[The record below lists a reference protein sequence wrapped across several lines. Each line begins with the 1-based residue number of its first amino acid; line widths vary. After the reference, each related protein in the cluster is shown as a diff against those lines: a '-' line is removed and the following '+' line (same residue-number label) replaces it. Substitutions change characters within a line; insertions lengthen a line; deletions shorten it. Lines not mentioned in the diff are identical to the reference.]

1 MLQSLIALFDR
12 IGGDRRVLMLLMG
25 VGAAA
30 VIWGF
35 AKWATAPVWIP
46 LFQNLPVES
55 VASLTERLGEEGID
69 YRLEMAGSSLW
80 VPRSE
85 AANARV
91 ALAQAGFPA
100 SGRPG
105 FELFDQ
111 PSWGMT
117 DFTQRVNYRR
127 ALEGE
132 LERTI
137 SRMRGVER
145 AQVHLALRQ
154 SSVLRRNEQPGEASV
169 VLGLRSGVQPEN
181 AVVEGIA
188 SLVASAVEGLGA
200 DKVRVLD
207 DSGRLLSTSSVAGSP
222 EGLSDRQ
229 LQIQR
234 DVETYLEQ
242 RAEALVSRIVGPGNA
257 TVRVSAALNFDRID
271 RTVQAVDPDQQ
282 ATVQE
287 DRAEIIPGTEEQG
300 ASSITTNSVF
310 ENSRSVETF
319 SRGGAPPRPAD
330 RRGTRQRP
338 PHTCRHGG
346 RTGLTDL
353 RGPHPTAAR

>member
-1 MLQSLIALFDR
+1 MRGWHSLRKASQ
-12 IGGDRRVLMLLMG
+12 RR
-25 VGAAA
+25 
-30 VIWGF
+30 
-35 AKWATAPVWIP
+35 
-46 LFQNLPVES
+46 
-55 VASLTERLGEEGID
+55 
-69 YRLEMAGSSLW
+69 AG
-80 VPRSE
+80 R
-85 AANARV
+85 
-91 ALAQAGFPA
+91 
-100 SGRPG
+100 G
-105 FELFDQ
+105 FELFDE

-169 VLGLRSGVQPEN
+169 VLGVRSGVQPEN

-188 SLVASAVEGLGA
+188 SLVASAVEGLESA
-200 DKVRVLD
+200 NVRVLD
-207 DSGRLLSTSSVAGSP
+207 DSGRLLSANSIAGSP

-242 RAEALVSRIVGPGNA
+242 RAEALVSRMVGPGNA

-310 ENSRSVETF
+310 ENTRSVETF
-319 SRGGAPPRPAD
+319 SRGGARLDRLTVAVLVNDVVIPAD
-330 RRGTRQRP
+330 TAGGQASPTYEPRTQQQLDEVEELVANAVGLSNERGDQISVISVPIEVEPMPVPARRT
-338 PHTCRHGG
+338 G
-346 RTGLTDL
+346 RTSSASYRLFSARPL
-353 RGPHPTAAR
+353 ASSGPCWPSF